1 MVSLALARMSWDD
14 PRLMKAMARRTTETL
29 RAFKPQELSNT
40 AWAYARLYVQDPRF
54 WSALQKQA
62 KRMLDGPGMR
72 AQEIANLAW
81 ALAVMGEADVE
92 LLGELLRSAQ
102 AQRSDFTLIES
113 HQLYQVYL
121 LWGKDM
127 PELWK
132 ELDGEFLTALRRR
145 WTDNQQRTKRSSCSH
160 LEVSQTLDLMQI
172 SHENESEH
180 DIDIEVVG
188 VGLAS
193 EDWDFRSFS
202 AGTGP
207 NPADP
212 AEVRL
217 KLALEV
223 DGPAHFTKNTA
234 RPLGHMV
241 LKHRTLSKMGWT
253 VVSIPF
259 LEWNPIPFWSSMEK
273 KRYLQRKLGI
283 TRTIFFGGTDCSNFK
298 GWSTRLG
305 KPSRFN

>member
-1 MVSLALARMSWDD
+1 R
-14 PRLMKAMARRTTETL
+14 
-29 RAFKPQELSNT
+29 PQELTNT
-40 AWAYARLYVQDPRF
+40 AWAYARLHEQDPRF
-54 WSALQKQA
+54 WGSVQKQA
-62 KRMLDGPGMR
+62 KRMLDGPGMK
-72 AQEIANLAW
+72 AQETANLAW
-81 ALAVMGEADVE
+81 SMAVMGDSIAEMGLLKD
-92 LLGELLRSAQ
+92 LLGSAQ
-102 AQRSDFTLIES
+102 AQRLDLGLIES

-121 LWGKDM
+121 LWGKDI
-127 PELWK
+127 PELW
-132 ELDGEFLTALRRR
+132 EEIDVQFLKVLKRR
-145 WTDNQQRTKRSSCSH
+145 WTDNQQRTKRSSFSH
-160 LEVSQTLDLMQI
+160 LETLDLMQI

-212 AEVRL
+212 AKVRL

-234 RPLGHMV
+234 MPLGHMV

-259 LEWNPIPFWSSMEK
+259 LEWDPIPFWSSMEK

-283 TRTIFFGGTDCSNFK
+283 TRTIFFGGTDCSSYK

-305 KPSRFN
+305 KPSRFS